1 MSEQHLAGK
10 VAIVTG
16 ASRGIGLAIAETFA
30 REGATVV
37 ICGRNQLRLDPVAAE
52 INAKHP
58 AGTAGKVVPRAC
70 HVGKLED
77 LQTLVESTVRDFG
90 RIDVLVNN
98 AATNIA
104 QGPAIEMDDVQFDKM
119 VEVNLKSTYRL
130 VRLVAPGMCNRGA
143 GSIINI
149 ASIAGLRPQFHGLLY
164 SMTKAAL
171 IMMTQSYAVELGP
184 KGVRVNAIAPGLIQT
199 VLSEYYWKDEDRLK
213 HIVGTQPIK
222 HLGQPQEIAD
232 VALMLAADESSY
244 LTGQTIVVDGG
255 RTLSSM

>member
-1 MSEQHLAGK
+1 MSQLKDK

-16 ASRGIGLAIAETFA
+16 ASRGIGKAMAEVFA

-37 ICGRNQLRLDPVAAE
+37 ICGRKQNTLDEVAAE
-52 INAKHP
+52 FKSLP
-58 AGTAGKVVPRAC
+58 GKIVPLAC
-70 HVGKLED
+70 HVGKLEE
-77 LQTLVESTVRDFG
+77 LQRLVDTTTRDHG
-90 RIDVLVNN
+90 KIDILVNN

-104 QGPAIEMDDVQFDKM
+104 QGPAIEMDDGQFDKM
-119 VEVNLKSTYRL
+119 VEVNLKSMYRL
-130 VRLVAPGMCNRGA
+130 IRLAAPGMCERGS

-164 SMTKAAL
+164 SMTKAAM

-199 VLSEYYWKDEDRLK
+199 VLSEYYWKDESRLQQLIS
-213 HIVGTQPIK
+213 HQPIR
-222 HLGQPQEIAD
+222 HLGQPPEIAD
-232 VALMLAADESSY
+232 VALLLASDAASY

-255 RTLSSM
+255 RLLSSM